1 MICQN
6 CGKREANTHIKQI
19 INGDM
24 AESHLCS
31 DCARHLGYSDMFS
44 GFDLD
49 LADFFGGLLGDM
61 MSPARLSSGKRCPKC
76 GASFDDIVR
85 EGKVGCSQCYEEFYE
100 KLRPSIQRIHGK
112 IKHSGKTAR
121 AASYRERLESKEE
134 KIETLTRLMEEAA
147 AARNF
152 EEAARLRDEIK
163 EMEGGADSE

>member
-112 IKHSGKTAR
+112 IKYSGK
-121 AASYRERLESKEE
+121 AAANAPRKEREESPEE
-134 KIETLTRLMEEAA
+134 KIAKLKEQMSEAVEKQEFEQA
-147 AARNF
+147 AK
-152 EEAARLRDEIK
+152 LRDEIRAL
-163 EMEGGADSE
+163 EGEING

>member
-49 LADFFGGLLGDM
+49 LADFFGGRADNAQTATVREFDREHLLLDAAERLCRCRGRAARD
-61 MSPARLSSGKRCPKC
+61 ARL
-76 GASFDDIVR
+76 
-85 EGKVGCSQCYEEFYE
+85 
-100 KLRPSIQRIHGK
+100 
-112 IKHSGKTAR
+112 
-121 AASYRERLESKEE
+121 
-134 KIETLTRLMEEAA
+134 
-147 AARNF
+147 
-152 EEAARLRDEIK
+152 
-163 EMEGGADSE
+163 